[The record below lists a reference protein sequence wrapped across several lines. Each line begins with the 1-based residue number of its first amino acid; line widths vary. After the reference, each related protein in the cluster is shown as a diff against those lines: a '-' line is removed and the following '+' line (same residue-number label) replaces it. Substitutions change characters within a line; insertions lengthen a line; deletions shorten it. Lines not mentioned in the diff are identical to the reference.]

1 MIFFIDSDG
10 ATIRAFEADGSQDYL
25 ITDDMKSIGE
35 SEAME
40 VIASRIP
47 LPTKADIEQLRL
59 AAYADPI
66 AGSDRMFAEAAR
78 IQLMGEDGAES
89 VREGA
94 IARYEEIRLQYPWPE
109 NN

>member
-10 ATIRAFEADGSQDYL
+10 ATIRAFEDDGSQDYL
-25 ITDDMKSIGE
+25 ITDDMKPIGE

-40 VIASRIP
+40 VLASRIP

-59 AAYADPI
+59 AAYANPI
-66 AGSDRMFAEAAR
+66 TGSDRMFAEVAR
-78 IQLMGEDGAES
+78 MQLMVEDGFES

-94 IARYEEIRLQYPWPE
+94 IARYEEIRTQHPWTAE
-109 NN
+109 